1 MSDSTEQSVTGPI
14 LIPSEIEL
22 AGRIEAF
29 DERKRIIKFR
39 SWVFGCRAQ
48 PLFNFGVSISKGKTA
63 RTIMVGGWKIAPFG
77 GVNADD
83 EKTVVDRIRVLVN
96 REPGH
101 RRCGNVRR
109 FQKLS
114 ITLVEPGFAVAVV
127 VPIGQEN
134 LGHQDQGILITREV
148 TNYLNLSGAAALL
161 LLAWDLVESADRSK
175 RRIWCRW
182 FGWAGMLGILLAL
195 MWLHPR
201 LDRLLDL
208 EARGFVSSDAHR
220 ANEVPA
226 AGRATG
232 CPLWCWA
239 QAKLRS
245 SNMIRH
251 DTPSTAK
258 W

>member
-1 MSDSTEQSVTGPI
+1 MLT
-14 LIPSEIEL
+14 L
-22 AGRIEAF
+22 
-29 DERKRIIKFR
+29 
-39 SWVFGCRAQ
+39 
-48 PLFNFGVSISKGKTA
+48 
-63 RTIMVGGWKIAPFG
+63 
-77 GVNADD
+77 
-83 EKTVVDRIRVLVN
+83 
-96 REPGH
+96 
-101 RRCGNVRR
+101 VRR
-109 FQKLS
+109 FCVLAALMFWQG
-114 ITLVEPGFAVAVV
+114 GFTFYAAVV

-220 ANEVPA
+220 AFRALHRLYLWLSTVQWACALGFAAVTLGAWRAEDGVVPENSA
-226 AGRATG
+226 
-232 CPLWCWA
+232 
-239 QAKLRS
+239 
-245 SNMIRH
+245 
-251 DTPSTAK
+251 
-258 W
+258 